1 MWRCGRAKKQGKKEI
16 LNRQDYLCRRIH
28 RHGQRAQKGRQWF
41 IVARQ
46 KLKYQFHNP
55 NTAETTADYILKVFM
70 EVNEKK
76 VERAILE
83 VAGTKAPEKR

>member
-1 MWRCGRAKKQGKKEI
+1 M
-16 LNRQDYLCRRIH
+16 
-28 RHGQRAQKGRQWF
+28 
-41 IVARQ
+41 ARQ

-83 VAGTKAPEKR
+83 VAGTKAPEQR

>member
-1 MWRCGRAKKQGKKEI
+1 M
-16 LNRQDYLCRRIH
+16 
-28 RHGQRAQKGRQWF
+28 
-41 IVARQ
+41 VRQ

-55 NTAETTADYILKVFM
+55 NTVETTADYILKVFM